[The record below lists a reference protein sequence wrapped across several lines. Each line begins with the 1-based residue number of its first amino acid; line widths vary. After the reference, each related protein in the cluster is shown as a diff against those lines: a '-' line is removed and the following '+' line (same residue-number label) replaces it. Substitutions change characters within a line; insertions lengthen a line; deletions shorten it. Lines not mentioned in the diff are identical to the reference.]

1 MDLHVFASIKH
12 RGICLEVEG
21 FLLWPSL
28 GLEEVEVEGTLL
40 ELIISLQRIDTT
52 IPSF

>member
-1 MDLHVFASIKH
+1 
-12 RGICLEVEG
+12 
-21 FLLWPSL
+21 L

-52 IPSF
+52 IPSSTKPKTHEKARCLGSTK